1 MIPSRELSRGS
12 TTFVR
17 RGKEKKNRVECCVRL
32 CRIIMW
38 NSCCYLQ
45 FHLTCHLCI
54 HKNNSYRDNGI
65 VEWNSSWLSSLITF
79 HILISLVR
87 YYVERKQAFPDL
99 PLPDPQWLRK
109 DYETCVLRGDPECT
123 YREGE
128 THEGIGDHRRQTLF
142 FCGHDDD
149 CT

>member
-12 TTFVR
+12 TTFEHH
-17 RGKEKKNRVECCVRL
+17 GEKEGNEWVECCVSRT
-32 CRIIMW
+32 IMW
-38 NSCCYLQ
+38 SSCYLQ
-45 FHLTCHLCI
+45 SRLTCHLRIIVCTYNR
-54 HKNNSYRDNGI
+54 HSYHDNDI
-65 VEWNSSWLSSLITF
+65 VEWNSSASLITF
-79 HILISLVR
+79 HIFISSGR